1 LSPFFK
7 RIFLVLLI
15 TLAVSATTY
24 GQNNTQKDSTNLRY
38 NFKNTQ
44 KGGLYLDDLAKKE
57 IIFDTLL
64 NKYVIVEKIGN
75 YATRTP
81 IYLTPKEYQQ
91 YRLKRDMLQYFK
103 DKVSATNSKKKGA
116 KSAQKDL
123 LPTYYI
129 NNKFFETIFGGTEV
143 KVTPTGN
150 LNLKLGFIYQNT
162 DNPQISEENRSNLTF
177 DFDQQINASVRAKV
191 GSRIEATFNYD
202 TQASFDFQ
210 NLVKIQFI
218 PPSASEVLGDKNSNK
233 LSDIRSKVSDIKSK
247 ASDIRSKVSGVKE
260 KINAYKNGGE
270 FSEDGI
276 IQGLEAGN
284 ISMPIKNSLINGAQS
299 LFGVKTKLQFGN
311 TNITA
316 VFSQQNSESKTVVAE
331 GGASIQEFELRTT
344 DYDNDRHFFLSQ
356 YFIDNYANSLKNYP
370 LISSPINITR
380 VEVWITNRN
389 ASTEDFR
396 SIVAFADIGESE
408 HNVLVDE
415 NGVVLNNYIKQT
427 QVSGKNLPFN
437 GANRIG
443 TEIIENGNIRDIS
456 TVDSSLL
463 PYNMQNGTN
472 YSVLENARKLNQ
484 NEYRLNPQLGF
495 ISLNRRLNDGEVLA
509 VAYEYTVAGNVNGST
524 KNSFKVGEFS
534 NDGIQAPNN
543 LAVKLLR
550 SEILQT
556 KRPNSTTGVDE
567 SFPTWRLMMKNVYAL
582 GAFPLT
588 QDGFRFEIQY
598 RDDQTGIP
606 SNVLQNAQTTG
617 ISNLPLLQ
625 VLNLD
630 QLDQSQFRTADG
642 YFDYVE
648 GVTVNSE
655 NGFVFFPE
663 PEPFG
668 NDLEDALTNPL
679 DATYL
684 FKELYLNTKIN
695 IKNNFQSKD
704 KYFLKGYFKSENS
717 GGIPIGAFNVPRGS
731 VRVSAGG
738 RQLVEGVDYVVD
750 YQLGR
755 VQIIDPGLSASG
767 VPISISTENNAVFNQ
782 QRKTFFGIDVEH
794 KFSDELIVGATYL
807 NIEERPLTPKVNFG
821 AEPINNTML
830 GFNFDYSSEIPFF
843 TKLVNKLPFVDT
855 DVTSNLSLRGDIAYL
870 IPGSPSGIDVTGAAT
885 SYIDDFEA
893 SQIPISLLSALD
905 WYEASTPKYFPH
917 LNGESDDLSY
927 NYKRGKL
934 AWYRVDQIFYGAG
947 NTPSSVDANEL
958 SRAETRQINYRE
970 LFPNV
975 QLDITQNSLVRTL
988 DLAYF
993 PQERG
998 SYNFNQ
1004 DPNEAS
1010 IDVATEKVTL
1020 LKPQENW
1027 GGIMR
1032 PLTTNNFDQ
1041 ANVEYM
1047 QFWIM
1052 DPYQNYSLTTAE
1064 GLPEGIDPN
1073 NITNQIG
1080 DLYINLGNIS
1090 EDILKDNRK
1099 MYENGL
1105 PEDGLKVDENNVNST
1120 IWGDVPRNPSIIY
1133 AFNEQDAARAN
1144 QDLGFDGLK
1153 DVEEKQLDNIGQY
1166 SGLIDPAADNF
1177 QFFRGANLDA
1187 INASLITRY
1196 KDYNNTQGNSQTLN
1210 QSTESYPTSSTSYPD
1225 TEDINRDQTMN
1236 TVESYFE
1243 YKVSMNQADLKK
1255 GVGYVVDEKTTT
1267 VTLDNGSTQE
1277 TKWYQFRVPV
1287 RSGTPINGISDFNS
1301 IRFIRMFLTNF
1312 KMPIVIRFGE
1322 LDLVR
1327 GDWRRYVRTLD
1338 PNTNTDRELTQEELN
1353 AFEVGVVSIEQ
1364 NEGSYTQPPGI
1375 ERERLQGST
1384 TVQLQNEQSVTLKV
1398 NQLKPNEI
1406 RAIYKNISIDLRRFK
1421 QLKMFMHLQQDIKN
1435 SILNDGDISAIIR
1448 LGTDLNENFYQ
1459 IEIPLTVSNA
1469 GTSALDLW
1477 PEANNLDAF
1486 LENFGKI
1493 KLERNRANFP
1503 VSGIFPSQEQDEGT
1517 PYKLSVK
1524 GNPTLAQLRTIMLG
1538 IKNTTLNNRSAEV
1551 WFNELRSA
1559 GFDNKGGWA
1568 AVLNADANFADVAN
1582 VSLAG
1587 SMSTV
1592 GFGNVEDRI
1601 NQRSLDETKQYDI
1614 ATTINL
1620 GKVLTPK
1627 KWGIQLPMSYS
1638 IGETF
1643 IDPKFDPQYQDVT
1656 LEDAINQNPNSEF
1669 SRDYTKRT
1677 SISFINVKKNRNP
1690 NSTKKPKFYNVE
1702 NLSVSYA
1709 HNKEFHRDYNIKKY
1723 SNETATAG
1731 ANYNYNF
1738 QGKSLEPFK
1747 NISFLNSK
1755 YLKLIKDFN
1764 FNPIPSTIAVNSRIN
1779 RNFTEQQ
1786 SRNLVEGLSAQPA
1799 LKQRRFLFDWDYTV
1813 GFDLT
1818 KSLQFNFNATNSYIY
1833 DTFGSNDDIQIFD
1846 EFFNTGRANHYHQK
1860 LNGTYQLPLAKIPFL
1875 SWIKADY
1882 GYTADFD
1889 WQAAAQSTI
1898 DINGTDVAY
1907 VDLVGNVIQNANTH
1921 NLNTTFSFEKF
1932 YKSLGFEK
1940 WAKTKRERLTDTLK
1954 MVKQIKRFNK
1964 PFYLKKKERKIA
1976 KILKGFKET
1985 LQAQKEK
1992 IKSIEKVIA
2001 TLDKGLDEKLSPE
2014 EKTSILEKRAQLST
2028 EILTATKNI
2037 KTLEIKRKD
2046 NLDALQ
2052 NNYKREHR
2060 RIGYLGNKIPLAKKI
2075 LKGLYTVA
2083 TSVKQGKVSYSE
2095 NNGQYLPGYTQDIG
2109 FLGGAPTSFA
2119 FGSQVDIRNTALQNG
2134 WLVGPRD
2141 PNNSEYY
2148 NKTYSRTQYNKLDY
2162 TFTLKPIKDLNID
2175 VRGNQIKTRD
2185 LSQQLDV
2192 VENGSS
2198 TGALDFSAPAF
2209 ETGNFS
2215 TSHAMIATAFTDGDA
2230 LFQTMK
2236 AYRSIIANRLAK
2248 ETGAPIDGFGSNS
2261 QQVLLPAFMAAY
2273 SGSNPDKINTGLFRN
2288 IPIPNWTLRYS
2299 GFMKLGFFK
2308 RNFSSFVISHGYKSS
2323 YTVSSFTNNLQYDN
2337 DNAFSNRNSAGN
2349 YESQLL
2355 VSAATLV
2362 DEFSPLIKLDMK
2374 MRNSF
2379 SLRGEVKSDRTL
2391 TMNFNN
2397 STLTDIKG
2405 TEYILGMGYVFKDV
2419 KVNTRFTGKKQT
2431 LKGDVNLRADVSLR
2445 DNLTQIRS
2453 VDEDNNQIS
2462 GGQRLFSIKFTADY
2476 RLSSS
2481 LTASFYYNHQTS
2493 KYAISTT
2500 FPRQAINGGFNII
2513 YNLGGN

>member
-1 LSPFFK
+1 MITSLKSN
-7 RIFLVLLI
+7 FLFI
-15 TLAVSATTY
+15 TITFAVSLASY
-24 GQNNTQKDSTNLRY
+24 AQNNTEKDTIGLAKDSLDLRY
-38 NFKNTQ
+38 KFKSTQ

-57 IIFDTLL
+57 IIFDKVL

-75 YATRTP
+75 YYTRTP
-81 IYLTPKEYQQ
+81 IYLSPTAYQK
-91 YRLKRDMLQYFK
+91 YRLKRDMRQYFK
-103 DKVSATNSKKKGA
+103 NKVSATNSKKKGS
-116 KSAQKDL
+116 KKAQKDL

-129 NNKFFETIFGGTEV
+129 NNKFFKTIFGGTEI

-191 GSRIEATFNYD
+191 GERLEASFNYD

-210 NLVKIQFI
+210 NLVKIKFI
-218 PPSASEVLGDKNSNK
+218 PPA
-233 LSDIRSKVSDIKSK
+233 LSDIKY
-247 ASDIRSKVSGVKE
+247 
-260 KINAYKNGGE
+260 N
-270 FSEDGI
+270 EDGI

-316 VFSQQNSESKTVVAE
+316 VFSQQNSESKTIVAE
-331 GGASIQEFELRTT
+331 GGASIQPFELRAT

-370 LISSPINITR
+370 LINSPINITR

-408 HNVLVDE
+408 SNLLVDK
-415 NGVVLNNYIKQT
+415 NGLVLNPSITQA
-427 QVSGKNLPFN
+427 QVSGNNLPFN

-443 TEIIENGNIRDIS
+443 TEIISNNSIRDVS
-456 TVDSSLL
+456 LVESSLL

-472 YSVLENARKLNQ
+472 YSVLENARKLDL
-484 NEYRLNPQLGF
+484 NEYRLNAQLGF

-509 VAYEYTVAGNVNGST
+509 VAYEYTVAGKVNGSS

-534 NDGIQAPNN
+534 NDGIQAPDN

-556 KRPNSTTGVDE
+556 KRPDGNGGEE

-598 RDDQTGIP
+598 RDDETGIP
-606 SNVLQNAQTTG
+606 SNVLQNAQTDG
-617 ISNLPLLQ
+617 LSNLPLLQ
-625 VLNLD
+625 VFKLD
-630 QLDQSQFRTADG
+630 QLDQSQFRSPDG
-642 YFDYVE
+642 FFDYVE

-655 NGFVFFPE
+655 NGFIFFPE

-668 NDLEDALTNPL
+668 NDLEDALTNPS
-679 DATYL
+679 DASFL
-684 FKELYLNTKIN
+684 FKELYLNTKVN
-695 IKNNFQSKD
+695 IKNNFQNKD

-755 VQIIDPGLSASG
+755 VQIIDPGLQASA
-767 VPISISTENNAVFNQ
+767 VPINISTENNAVFNQ
-782 QRKTFFGIDVEH
+782 QRKTFFGVDVEH
-794 KFSDELIVGATYL
+794 KFSEDFIVGATYL

-830 GFNFDYSSEIPFF
+830 GFNFDYSSEVPFF
-843 TKLVNKLPFVDT
+843 TKLANKLPFVDT
-855 DVTSNLSLRGDIAYL
+855 DAPSNLSVRGDVAYL
-870 IPGSPSGIDVTGAAT
+870 IPGTPSGIDVKGAAT

-893 SQIPISLLSALD
+893 SQVPISILSAFD
-905 WYEASTPKYFPH
+905 WYEASTPKYFPN
-917 LNGESDDLSY
+917 LNGESGDLSY

-934 AWYRVDQIFYGAG
+934 AWYSVDQIFYGAG
-947 NTPSSVDANEL
+947 NTPASINADAL

-998 SYNFNQ
+998 SYNF
-1004 DPNEAS
+1004 DPT
-1010 IDVATEKVTL
+1010 ATIQNEKVTL
-1020 LKPQENW
+1020 PDPETRW

-1052 DPYQNYSLTTAE
+1052 DPYENYSLTTAE
-1064 GLPEGIDPN
+1064 GLPQEVDPN
-1073 NITNQIG
+1073 SPANQVG

-1105 PEDGLKVDENNVNST
+1105 PEDGLKVNESNVNRT
-1120 IWGDVPRNPSIIY
+1120 IWGDIPKNPSIIY
-1133 AFNEQDAARAN
+1133 AFNELDDARIN

-1153 DVEEKQLDNIGQY
+1153 DTEEKELKGIGGY
-1166 SGLIDPAADNF
+1166 ANLSDPAGDNF
-1177 QFFRGANLDA
+1177 QFFRGSNLDA
-1187 INASLITRY
+1187 TNASLIARY
-1196 KDYNNTQGNSQTLN
+1196 KDFNNTQGNSPTLD
-1210 QSTESYPTSSTSYPD
+1210 QSTEAYPISSTTYPD
-1225 TEDINRDQTMN
+1225 TEDVNRDQTMN

-1243 YKVSMNQADLKK
+1243 YKISLNKADLRK
-1255 GVGYVVDEKTTT
+1255 GVGYVVDEKKTR
-1267 VTLDNGSTQE
+1267 VTLENGTTQN
-1277 TKWYQFRVPV
+1277 TTWYQFRVPV

-1312 KMPIVIRFGE
+1312 KIPVVVRFGE

-1338 PNTNTDRELTQEELN
+1338 PETNPDRELTQDELN
-1353 AFEVGVVSIEQ
+1353 DFEVGVVSIEQ
-1364 NEGSYTQPPGI
+1364 NEGSYIQPPGI

-1384 TVQLQNEQSVTLKV
+1384 TVQLQNEQSLTLKV
-1398 NQLKPNEI
+1398 NRLKSDEV
-1406 RAIYKNISIDLRRFK
+1406 RAVYKNISIDLRRFK
-1421 QLKMFMHLQQDIKN
+1421 RLKMFMHLQENQGTAT
-1435 SILNDGDISAIIR
+1435 LNNGDLTAIIR

-1459 IEIPLTVSNA
+1459 IELPLAVSKS
-1469 GTSALDLW
+1469 GSAAIDIW

-1486 LENFGKI
+1486 LETFGKI
-1493 KLERNRANFP
+1493 KLERNSVNFP
-1503 VSGIFPSQEQDEGT
+1503 VNEIFSSQAQDQKI
-1517 PYKLSVK
+1517 PYTISVK

-1538 IKNTTLNNRSAEV
+1538 IKNNSLTTKSGEI

-1559 GFDNKGGWA
+1559 DFDNKGGWA
-1568 AVLNADANFADVAN
+1568 GVLNADANFADVAN
-1582 VSLAG
+1582 VSLATR
-1587 SMSTV
+1587 MSTV
-1592 GFGNVEDRI
+1592 GFGNVGDRV
-1601 NQRSLDETKQYDI
+1601 NQRSLDETRQYDI
-1614 ATTINL
+1614 ATTIHL

-1627 KWGIQLPMSYS
+1627 NWGIQLPMSYS

-1643 IDPKFDPQYQDVT
+1643 IDPKFDPQYQDVA
-1656 LEDAINQNPNSEF
+1656 LKDAITQNPNSEF

-1677 SISFINVKKNRNP
+1677 SISFTNVKKNRNP

-1709 HNKEFHRDYNIKKY
+1709 HNKEFHRDYNIQKY
-1723 SNETATAG
+1723 TNESVTAG
-1731 ANYNYNF
+1731 ATYIYNF
-1738 QGKSLEPFK
+1738 QSKSIAPFK
-1747 NISFLNSK
+1747 SIPFLQSK
-1755 YLKLIKDFN
+1755 YFKLIKDFN
-1764 FNPIPSTIAVNSRIN
+1764 FNPIPSTIAANSRIN
-1779 RNFTEQQ
+1779 RSFTAQQ
-1786 SRNLVEGLSAQPA
+1786 SRNLVEGLSAQPK

-1818 KSLQFNFNATNSYIY
+1818 KSLQFNFNATNSYMY
-1833 DTFGSNDDIQIFD
+1833 DTFDANSDIQIFD

-1860 LNGTYQLPLAKIPFL
+1860 LNGTYRLPIDKVPFL
-1875 SWIKADY
+1875 NWIKVDY
-1882 GYTADFD
+1882 AYTADFD

-1898 DINGTDVAY
+1898 AIDGVDVAY

-1921 NLNTTFSFEKF
+1921 NLNSTFTFDKF
-1932 YKSLGFEK
+1932 YKNLGFEK
-1940 WAKTKRERLTDTLK
+1940 WARTKRERITDTLK
-1954 MVKQIKRFNK
+1954 MVKQIKKFNK
-1964 PFYLKKKERKIA
+1964 PFYVKKKERKI
-1976 KILKGFKET
+1976 KKVLKDFKET
-1985 LQAQKEK
+1985 LQAQKESVK
-1992 IKSIEKVIA
+1992 RKDAAIVTLGKSLK
-2001 TLDKGLDEKLSPE
+2001 EKLSSK
-2014 EKTSILEKRAQLST
+2014 EKANILQKQDQLSN
-2028 EILTATKNI
+2028 EILAATKKI
-2037 KTLEIKRKD
+2037 KDLKVGRKK
-2046 NLDALQ
+2046 ALVALRDE
-2052 NNYKREHR
+2052 YKKEHR
-2060 RIGYLGNKIPLAKKI
+2060 RVRYLGNKVPVIKKI
-2075 LKGLYTVA
+2075 LKGLYA
-2083 TSVKQGKVSYSE
+2083 IGTSVKQGKVSYSE
-2095 NNGQYLPGYTQDIG
+2095 NNGQFLPGYTETIG

-2119 FGSQVDIRNTALQNG
+2119 FGSQVDIRNKALQNG

-2141 PNNSEYY
+2141 PENSEYY
-2148 NKTYSRTQYNKLDY
+2148 NKTYSRTHYNKLDY
-2162 TFTLKPIKDLNID
+2162 TFIVKPFKDLNID

-2185 LSQQLDV
+2185 ISQQLDII
-2192 VENGSS
+2192 ENNTSL
-2198 TGALDFSAPAF
+2198 GALDFSAPAF

-2215 TSHAMIATAFTDGDA
+2215 SSHSMIATAFTDGDA
-2230 LFQTMK
+2230 LFQTMRS
-2236 AYRSIIANRLAK
+2236 YRGIIADRLA
-2248 ETGAPIDGFGSNS
+2248 EENDVSVAGFGENS

-2273 SGSNPDKINTGLFRN
+2273 SGSNPDKVNTGLFKK
-2288 IPIPNWTLRYS
+2288 IPIPNWTLRYT
-2299 GFMKLGFFK
+2299 GFMKLNFFK
-2308 RNFSSFVISHGYKSS
+2308 KNFSNFVVSHGYRSS
-2323 YTVSSFTNNLQYDN
+2323 YTISGFTNNLQYN
-2337 DNAFSNRNSAGN
+2337 NENAFSNKNSAGS
-2349 YESQLL
+2349 YEPQLL
-2355 VSAATLV
+2355 ISAATLV
-2362 DEFSPLIKLDMK
+2362 DEFSPLLKVDMK

-2379 SLRGEVKSDRTL
+2379 SLRGEIKTDRTL

-2431 LKGDVNLRADVSLR
+2431 LRGDINLRADVSLR

-2476 RLSSS
+2476 RLSSN

>member
-1 LSPFFK
+1 MSTFFK
-7 RIFLVLLI
+7 STFLFIVI
-15 TLAVSATTY
+15 TFTVSLSTY
-24 GQNNTQKDSTNLRY
+24 AQDKTEKDSTIVTKEPVDLRY
-38 NFKNTQ
+38 DFKNTQ
-44 KGGLYLDDLAKKE
+44 KGGLYLDDLAQKE
-57 IIFDTLL
+57 IIFDKVL

-75 YATRTP
+75 YYTRTP
-81 IYLTPKEYQQ
+81 IYLSPREYQQ

-103 DKVSATNSKKKGA
+103 EKVSATDGKKKGS
-116 KSAQKDL
+116 KDAQKDL
-123 LPTYYI
+123 LPTYYV

-143 KVTPTGN
+143 QVTPTGS

-177 DFDQQINASVRAKV
+177 DFDQQINASIRAKV
-191 GSRIEATFNYD
+191 GTRLEFTANYD

-210 NLVKIQFI
+210 NLVKIGFE
-218 PPSASEVLGDKNSNK
+218 PNED
-233 LSDIRSKVSDIKSK
+233 DIL
-247 ASDIRSKVSGVKE
+247 
-260 KINAYKNGGE
+260 
-270 FSEDGI
+270 
-276 IQGLEAGN
+276 QGLEAGN
-284 ISMPIKNSLINGAQS
+284 VSMPIKNSLINGAQS
-299 LFGVKTKLQFGN
+299 LFGVKTDLKFGN
-311 TNITA
+311 TNVTA
-316 VFSQQNSESKTVVAE
+316 VFSQQNSESKTVVSE
-331 GGASIQEFELRTT
+331 GGASIQSFELRTT

-370 LISSPINITR
+370 LINSPINITR

-389 ASTEDFR
+389 ASTEDYR
-396 SIVAFADIGESE
+396 SIVAFADIGESNS
-408 HNVLVDE
+408 NVLVDE
-415 NGVVLNNYIKQT
+415 NGVVLSPAIT
-427 QVSGKNLPFN
+427 QAQVAGKNLPFN

-443 TEIIENGNIRDIS
+443 TEIIPGGGIRDVS
-456 TVDSSLL
+456 TVDSSLQ

-472 YSVLENARKLNQ
+472 YSVLENARKLDA
-484 NEYRLNPQLGF
+484 NEYRLNSQLGF

-509 VAYEYTVAGNVNGST
+509 VAYEYTVAGNVTGST

-534 NDGIQAPNN
+534 NDGVLAPNN

-556 KRPNSTTGVDE
+556 KRANVTTGEDE

-598 RDDQTGIP
+598 RDDETGIA
-606 SNVLQNAQTTG
+606 SNVLQNAQTAG

-625 VLNLD
+625 VLKLD
-630 QLDQSQFRTADG
+630 QLDQSQFRTPDG
-642 YFDYVE
+642 FFDYVE
-648 GVTVNSE
+648 GITVNSE
-655 NGFVFFPE
+655 NGFIFFPE

-668 NDLEDALTNPL
+668 NDLEDALSNPS
-679 DATYL
+679 DVNFL
-684 FKELYLNTKIN
+684 FKEMYLNTKTN
-695 IKNNFQSKD
+695 IKNNFQNKD

-755 VQIIDPGLSASG
+755 VQIIDPGLQASG
-767 VPISISTENNAVFNQ
+767 VPISVSTENNSVFNQ

-794 KFSDELIVGATYL
+794 KFSEDFIVGATYL

-830 GFNFDYSSEIPFF
+830 GFNFNYSTEVPYF
-843 TKLVNKLPFVDT
+843 TKLANKLPFVDT
-855 DVTSNLSLRGDIAYL
+855 DAPSNLSVRGDMAYL
-870 IPGSPSGIDVTGAAT
+870 IPGSPSGIDVTGSAT

-893 SQIPISLLSALD
+893 SQVPISILSALD
-905 WYEASTPKYFPH
+905 WHEASTPKYFPNF
-917 LNGESDDLSY
+917 NGERDDLSY

-934 AWYRVDQIFYGAG
+934 AWYSVDQIFYGVG
-947 NTPSSVDANEL
+947 DTPASIDADEL

-998 SYNFNQ
+998 SYNY
-1004 DPNEAS
+1004 DPS
-1010 IDVATEKVTL
+1010 ATIQGDKVTL
-1020 LKPQENW
+1020 PNPETRW

-1032 PLTTNNFDQ
+1032 ALTTNNFDQ

-1052 DPYQNYSLTTAE
+1052 DPYQNYSITAEE
-1064 GLPEGIDPN
+1064 GLPEGVDPTN
-1073 NITNQIG
+1073 PTNQTG

-1090 EDILKDNRK
+1090 EDVLKDNRK

-1105 PEDGLKVDENNVNST
+1105 PEDGLKVNGSNVNRT
-1120 IWGDVPRNPSIIY
+1120 TWGDIPRNPSIIY
-1133 AFNEQDAARAN
+1133 AFNEQDDARTN
-1144 QDLGFDGLK
+1144 QDIGFDGLN
-1153 DVEEKQLDNIGQY
+1153 DLEERNLPGIGQFAA
-1166 SGLIDPAADNF
+1166 LNDPAADNF

-1187 INASLITRY
+1187 INASLVTRY
-1196 KDYNNTQGNSQTLN
+1196 KDFNNTQGNSPTLN
-1210 QSTESYPTSSTSYPD
+1210 QSNESYPTSSTTYPD

-1236 TVESYFE
+1236 TVESYYE
-1243 YKVSMNQADLKK
+1243 YKISMNQANLRK

-1267 VTLDNGSTQE
+1267 VTLENGSTQQ

-1287 RSGTPINGISDFNS
+1287 RSGSPVNGISDFNS
-1301 IRFIRMFLTNF
+1301 IRFVRMFLTNF

-1338 PNTNTDRELTQEELN
+1338 PATDPDRELTQDELN
-1353 AFEVGVVSIEQ
+1353 DFEVGVVSIEQ
-1364 NEGSYTQPPGI
+1364 NEGSYIQPPGI
-1375 ERERLQGST
+1375 ERELLQGST

-1398 NQLKPNEI
+1398 NRLKPEEV

-1421 QLKMFMHLQQDIKN
+1421 QLKMFMHLEQTEGEVFVEDN
-1435 SILNDGDISAIIR
+1435 EMSAIIR

-1459 IEIPLTVSNA
+1459 IEIPLKVTRN
-1469 GTSALDLW
+1469 GTSALDIW

-1486 LENFGKI
+1486 LETFGKV
-1493 KLERNRANFP
+1493 KLERNSANFS
-1503 VSGIFPSQEQDEGT
+1503 VAEIYQSQEQDPNL
-1517 PYKLSVK
+1517 PYTISVK

-1538 IKNTTLNNRSAEV
+1538 IKNNSLANKSAEI

-1568 AVLNADANFADVAN
+1568 AVVNADANFADVAN
-1582 VSLAG
+1582 ISLAG

-1592 GFGNVEDRI
+1592 GFGNVEDRVS
-1601 NQRSLDETKQYDI
+1601 QRSLDETRQYDI
-1614 ATTINL
+1614 ATTVQL
-1620 GKVLTPK
+1620 GKVLTPQ

-1638 IGETF
+1638 VGETF
-1643 IDPKFDPQYQDVT
+1643 IDPKYDPQYQDVI
-1656 LEDAINQNPNSEF
+1656 LEDALEQNPNSEF

-1690 NSTKKPKFYNVE
+1690 NSTKKPKFYDVE
-1702 NLSVSYA
+1702 NVSVSYA
-1709 HNKEFHRDYNIKKY
+1709 HNKEFHRDYNIQKY
-1723 SNETATAG
+1723 INENVTAG
-1731 ANYNYNF
+1731 ATYSYNF
-1738 QGKSLEPFK
+1738 QAKPIEPFK
-1747 NISFLNSK
+1747 NVGFLQNK
-1755 YLKLIKDFN
+1755 HLKLIKDFN

-1786 SRNLVEGLSAQPA
+1786 SRNLVEGLSDQPE

-1833 DTFGSNDDIQIFD
+1833 DTFDSNEDIQIYD
-1846 EFFNTGRANHYHQK
+1846 DFFNTGRASHYHQK
-1860 LNGTYQLPLAKIPFL
+1860 LNGTYQLPIDKVPFL

-1882 GYTADFD
+1882 AYTADFD

-1898 DINGTDVAY
+1898 DIDGVDVAY

-1921 NLNTTFSFEKF
+1921 NVNTTFTFDKF
-1932 YKSLGFEK
+1932 YKGLGFEK
-1940 WAKTKRERLTDTLK
+1940 LLMSKTQRKNTKGAIGNGLPPTPGR
-1954 MVKQIKRFNK
+1954 NN
-1964 PFYLKKKERKIA
+1964 KKKKLSLG
-1976 KILKGFKET
+1976 KQILKG
-1985 LQAQKEK
+1985 
-1992 IKSIEKVIA
+1992 VY
-2001 TLDKGLDEKLSPE
+2001 
-2014 EKTSILEKRAQLST
+2014 
-2028 EILTATKNI
+2028 N
-2037 KTLEIKRKD
+2037 
-2046 NLDALQ
+2046 
-2052 NNYKREHR
+2052 
-2060 RIGYLGNKIPLAKKI
+2060 
-2075 LKGLYTVA
+2075 VV

-2095 NNGQYLPGYTQDIG
+2095 NNGQFLPGYTEEVG

-2119 FGSQVDIRNTALQNG
+2119 FGSQVDIRNKALQNG

-2141 PNNSEYY
+2141 PDNSEYY

-2162 TFTLKPIKDLNID
+2162 TFTVKPFKDLNID
-2175 VRGNQIKTRD
+2175 VRGNKIKTRD

-2192 VENGSS
+2192 VDNGSS

-2215 TSHAMIATAFTDGDA
+2215 ASHSMISTAFTDGDV
-2230 LFQTMK
+2230 LFQTMRD
-2236 AYRSIIANRLAK
+2236 YRDIIANRLAT
-2248 ETGAPIDGFGSNS
+2248 ENGAPVAGYGKNS

-2273 SGSNPDKINTGLFRN
+2273 SGSNPDKVNTGLFKN
-2288 IPIPNWTLRYS
+2288 IPIPNWTLRYT
-2299 GFMKLGFFK
+2299 GLMKLGFFK
-2308 RNFSSFVISHGYKSS
+2308 KNFSNFVVSHGYKSS
-2323 YTVSSFTNNLQYDN
+2323 YTVSSFTNNLQYDGLN
-2337 DNAFSNRNSAGN
+2337 KFSETNSAGN
-2349 YESQLL
+2349 YEPELL
-2355 VSAATLV
+2355 VSAVTLV
-2362 DEFSPLIKLDMK
+2362 DEFSPLIKVDMK

-2379 SLRGEVKSDRTL
+2379 SLRGEIKRDRTL

-2405 TEYILGMGYVFKDV
+2405 TEYIFGMGYVFKDI

-2431 LKGDVNLRADVSLR
+2431 LKGDINLRADVSLR
-2445 DNLTQIRS
+2445 DNLTLIRA
-2453 VDEDNNQIS
+2453 VDEDNDQIS

-2476 RLSSS
+2476 RLSSN